1 MNTEQNEERSTEDV
15 ILPGDMLR
23 QAREKLGYS
32 QKDVASR
39 LRLRLSVVND
49 IEQNN
54 FEEAQLAT
62 FTRGYV
68 RSYAKFVGLD
78 EAEVLAKLDHFGHA
92 QPQEQEM
99 QSFSRRTK
107 REAHDSRI
115 MRLTWALA
123 ALFIGLTGVWWWQSL
138 QVSPDTE
145 LANSAGTQ
153 QAQPLDESLATGVTE
168 TTSDVVTVLEAN
180 PSEEASV
187 VSTLTTDD
195 VEPVVT
201 AEVQEPTASFE
212 DSFTEEAP
220 VDEFTASDDVDSA
233 DSLAGEQ
240 LAGVISEEE
249 SEAVVVESA
258 LELSF
263 SGDCWID
270 IRDANGKRLDT
281 GIKKAGDVLKLDGN
295 EPFRVVLG
303 APGVVTMSYKGEPV
317 DLSGYPA
324 GKVAR
329 LKLPQ

>member
-39 LRLRLSVVND
+39 LRLRLSVVSD
-49 IEQNN
+49 IEDNH

-78 EAEVLAKLDHFGHA
+78 EAEVLAKLDQQGHA

-107 REAHDSRI
+107 REAHDNRI
-115 MRLTWALA
+115 MRLTWVLG
-123 ALFIGLTGVWWWQSL
+123 ALFVGLTGIWWWQSL
-138 QVSPDTE
+138 QMTPEAE
-145 LANSAGTQ
+145 LTAAPAEV
-153 QAQPLDESLATGVTE
+153 QALDESIANAGNGASTTTLTAVTE
-168 TTSDVVTVLEAN
+168 PGAEDT
-180 PSEEASV
+180 ASV
-187 VSTLTTDD
+187 VTT
-195 VEPVVT
+195 VEAEPVQLP
-201 AEVQEPTASFE
+201 EIEPEPQASFE
-212 DSFTEEAP
+212 DSFTEPQELA
-220 VDEFTASDDVDSA
+220 ETDVDSA
-233 DSLAGEQ
+233 DSLAAEQ
-240 LAGVISEEE
+240 LSDVVSEEE
-249 SEAVVVESA
+249 TVVASSD

-270 IRDANGKRLDT
+270 IRDANGRRLDT

-303 APGVVTMSYKGEPV
+303 APSVVTMSYKGEPV
-317 DLSGYPA
+317 DLSRYPA

>member
-23 QAREKLGYS
+23 QAREQLGYT
-32 QKDVASR
+32 QADVASR

-49 IEQNN
+49 IELNN
-54 FEEAQLAT
+54 FEKAQLAT

-78 EAEVLAKLDHFGHA
+78 EADVLAKLDHFGHA

-107 REAHDSRI
+107 REAHDNRI

-123 ALFIGLTGVWWWQSL
+123 VLFIGLTGVWWWQSL
-138 QVSPDTE
+138 QMSSEAD
-145 LANSAGTQ
+145 LSASNSQ
-153 QAQPLDESLATGVTE
+153 QTQPLDESLATGNGE
-168 TTSDVVTVLEAN
+168 ADVDTVTVLNAN
-180 PSEEASV
+180 PSDEASV
-187 VSTLTTDD
+187 VSSPS
-195 VEPVVT
+195 VEDMTPMV
-201 AEVQEPTASFE
+201 AEQIEEPQASFE
-212 DSFTEEAP
+212 DSFTE
-220 VDEFTASDDVDSA
+220 TASNDDMLQNDDVDSA
-233 DSLAGEQ
+233 DSLAAEQ
-240 LAGVISEEE
+240 LTGIVSENED
-249 SEAVVVESA
+249 SAVVVEST

-270 IRDANGKRLDT
+270 IRDVNGKRLDT
-281 GIKKAGDVLKLDGN
+281 GIKKAGDVLKLEGD

-303 APGVVTMSYKGEPV
+303 APGVVTMSYKGESV

>member
-23 QAREKLGYS
+23 QAREQLGYT
-32 QKDVASR
+32 QADVASR

-49 IEQNN
+49 IELNN
-54 FEEAQLAT
+54 FEKAQLAT

-78 EAEVLAKLDHFGHA
+78 ETDILAKLDHFGHA

-107 REAHDSRI
+107 REAHDNRI

-123 ALFIGLTGVWWWQSL
+123 VLFIGLTGVWWWQSL
-138 QVSPDTE
+138 QMPSEADLV
-145 LANSAGTQ
+145 NSNSQ
-153 QAQPLDESLATGVTE
+153 QTQPLDESLATGNGE
-168 TTSDVVTVLEAN
+168 ADVDTATVLNAN
-180 PSEEASV
+180 PSDEAS
-187 VSTLTTDD
+187 LTSSPS
-195 VEPVVT
+195 VEDMAPMV
-201 AEVQEPTASFE
+201 AEQIEEPQASFE
-212 DSFTEEAP
+212 DSFTETSSN
-220 VDEFTASDDVDSA
+220 DDILQNDDVDSA
-233 DSLAGEQ
+233 DSLAAEQ
-240 LAGVISEEE
+240 LTGIVSENED
-249 SEAVVVESA
+249 SAVVVEST

-270 IRDANGKRLDT
+270 IRDVNGKRLDT
-281 GIKKAGDVLKLDGN
+281 GIKKAGDVLKLDGD

-317 DLSGYPA
+317 DLSRYPA

>member
-1 MNTEQNEERSTEDV
+1 MNTEQNEERSTEEI

-39 LRLRLSVVND
+39 LRLRLSVVSD
-49 IEQNN
+49 IENN
-54 FEEAQLAT
+54 HFEEAQLAT

-78 EAEVLAKLDHFGHA
+78 EAVVLAKLDQQGHA

-107 REAHDSRI
+107 REAHDNRI
-115 MRLTWALA
+115 MRLTWVLG
-123 ALFIGLTGVWWWQSL
+123 ALFIGLTGIWWWQSL
-138 QVSPDTE
+138 QMNPEAEFTAAPAEV
-145 LANSAGTQ
+145 
-153 QAQPLDESLATGVTE
+153 QALDESIANAGNGS
-168 TTSDVVTVLEAN
+168 TSTVLTTV
-180 PSEEASV
+180 SEPGAEDTASV
-187 VSTLTTDD
+187 VTT
-195 VEPVVT
+195 VEAEPVQLPEIE
-201 AEVQEPTASFE
+201 AEPQASFE
-212 DSFTEEAP
+212 DSFTEPQELA
-220 VDEFTASDDVDSA
+220 DTDVDSA
-233 DSLAGEQ
+233 DSLAAEQ
-240 LAGVISEEE
+240 LSDVVSEDET
-249 SEAVVVESA
+249 VVASSD

-263 SGDCWID
+263 TGDCWID
-270 IRDANGKRLDT
+270 IRDANGRRLDT

-303 APGVVTMSYKGEPV
+303 APSVVTMSYKGEPV
-317 DLSGYPA
+317 DLSRYPA

>member
-15 ILPGDMLR
+15 HLPGDMLR

-39 LRLRLSVVND
+39 LRLRQSVVND
-49 IEQNN
+49 IENNN
-54 FEEAQLAT
+54 FEETQLAT

-78 EAEVLAKLDHFGHA
+78 ENEVLVKLDFHGHA

-123 ALFIGLTGVWWWQSL
+123 AVFIGVTGVWWWQSL
-138 QVSPDTE
+138 QIAPDAE
-145 LANSAGTQ
+145 LAVPTSQ
-153 QAQPLDESLATGVTE
+153 QTPPLDESLANAGRDNTVALTPNTSNGNPELAVHSTAEPVTE
-168 TTSDVVTVLEAN
+168 SNTTIDVA
-180 PSEEASV
+180 A
-187 VSTLTTDD
+187 
-195 VEPVVT
+195 EPQ
-201 AEVQEPTASFE
+201 AHFD
-212 DSFTEEAP
+212 DSFTAP
-220 VDEFTASDDVDSA
+220 ENVAAKEVASNAANPEMAAEPETDVAAEDAAAVVASD
-233 DSLAGEQ
+233 
-240 LAGVISEEE
+240 
-249 SEAVVVESA
+249 
-258 LELSF
+258 LELTF

-270 IRDANGKRLDT
+270 VRDATGKHLDT
-281 GIKKAGDVLKLDGN
+281 GIKKAGDVLKLDGDA
-295 EPFRVVLG
+295 PFRVVLG
-303 APGVVTMSYKGEPV
+303 APGVVTMSYQGKPV
-317 DLSGYPA
+317 DLSQYPA

>member
-1 MNTEQNEERSTEDV
+1 MNTEQNEERSTEEI

-39 LRLRLSVVND
+39 LRLRLSVVSD
-49 IEQNN
+49 IENN
-54 FEEAQLAT
+54 HFEEAQLAT

-78 EAEVLAKLDHFGHA
+78 EAVVLAKLDQQGHA

-107 REAHDSRI
+107 REAHDNRI
-115 MRLTWALA
+115 MRLTWVLG
-123 ALFIGLTGVWWWQSL
+123 ALFIGLTGIWWWQSL
-138 QVSPDTE
+138 QMNPEAEFTAAPAEV
-145 LANSAGTQ
+145 
-153 QAQPLDESLATGVTE
+153 QALDESIANAGNGS
-168 TTSDVVTVLEAN
+168 TSTVLTTV
-180 PSEEASV
+180 SEPGAEDTASV
-187 VSTLTTDD
+187 VTT
-195 VEPVVT
+195 VEAEPVQLP
-201 AEVQEPTASFE
+201 EIEPEPQASFE
-212 DSFTEEAP
+212 DSFTEPQELA
-220 VDEFTASDDVDSA
+220 DTDVDSA
-233 DSLAGEQ
+233 DSLAAEQ
-240 LAGVISEEE
+240 LSDVVSEDET
-249 SEAVVVESA
+249 VVASSD

-263 SGDCWID
+263 TGDCWID
-270 IRDANGKRLDT
+270 IRDANGRRLDT

-303 APGVVTMSYKGEPV
+303 APSVVTMSYKGEPV
-317 DLSGYPA
+317 DLSRYPA

>member
-1 MNTEQNEERSTEDV
+1 MNTEQNEERSTEEI

-39 LRLRLSVVND
+39 LRLRLSVVSD
-49 IEQNN
+49 IENN
-54 FEEAQLAT
+54 HFEEAQLAT

-78 EAEVLAKLDHFGHA
+78 EAEILAKLDQQGHA

-107 REAHDSRI
+107 REAHDNRI
-115 MRLTWALA
+115 MRLTWVLG
-123 ALFIGLTGVWWWQSL
+123 ALFIGLTGIWWWQSL
-138 QVSPDTE
+138 QMTPEAEFTAAPAEV
-145 LANSAGTQ
+145 
-153 QAQPLDESLATGVTE
+153 QALDESIANAGNGSTSTIL
-168 TTSDVVTVLEAN
+168 TTV
-180 PSEEASV
+180 SEPGAEDTASV
-187 VSTLTTDD
+187 VTT
-195 VEPVVT
+195 VEAEPVQLP
-201 AEVQEPTASFE
+201 EIEPEPQASFE
-212 DSFTEEAP
+212 DSFTEPQELA
-220 VDEFTASDDVDSA
+220 DTDVDSA
-233 DSLAGEQ
+233 DSLAAEQ
-240 LAGVISEEE
+240 LSDVVSEDET
-249 SEAVVVESA
+249 VVASSD

-263 SGDCWID
+263 TGDCWID
-270 IRDANGKRLDT
+270 IRDANGRRLDT

-303 APGVVTMSYKGEPV
+303 APSVVTMSYKGEPV

>member
-1 MNTEQNEERSTEDV
+1 MNTEQNEERSTEEI

-39 LRLRLSVVND
+39 LRLRLSVVSD
-49 IEQNN
+49 IEDNH

-68 RSYAKFVGLD
+68 RSYAKFVGLN
-78 EAEVLAKLDHFGHA
+78 EAEVLAKLDQHGHA

-107 REAHDSRI
+107 REAHDNRI
-115 MRLTWALA
+115 MRLTWVLG
-123 ALFIGLTGVWWWQSL
+123 ALFIGLTGMWWWQSL
-138 QVSPDTE
+138 QMTPETE
-145 LANSAGTQ
+145 LSATPGQ
-153 QAQPLDESLATGVTE
+153 VQALDESIANAGNG
-168 TTSDVVTVLEAN
+168 TSPASLTAVAELGAEESPSAVEAV
-180 PSEEASV
+180 PAQLPEIAP
-187 VSTLTTDD
+187 
-195 VEPVVT
+195 EP
-201 AEVQEPTASFE
+201 QASFE
-212 DSFTEEAP
+212 DSFTESQELA
-220 VDEFTASDDVDSA
+220 DTDVDSA
-233 DSLAGEQ
+233 DSLAAEQ
-240 LAGVISEEE
+240 LTDVASEEE
-249 SEAVVVESA
+249 AVVASSD

-270 IRDANGKRLDT
+270 IRDANGRRLDT

-303 APGVVTMSYKGEPV
+303 APSVVTLSYKGEPV

>member
-1 MNTEQNEERSTEDV
+1 MNTEQNEERSTEDI

-39 LRLRLSVVND
+39 LRLRLSVVSD
-49 IEQNN
+49 IEDNH

-78 EAEVLAKLDHFGHA
+78 EAEILAKLDQQGHA

-115 MRLTWALA
+115 MRLTWALG
-123 ALFIGLTGVWWWQSL
+123 ALFVGLTGIWWWQSL
-138 QVSPDTE
+138 QMTPEAE
-145 LANSAGTQ
+145 LTAD
-153 QAQPLDESLATGVTE
+153 P
-168 TTSDVVTVLEAN
+168 
-180 PSEEASV
+180 
-187 VSTLTTDD
+187 
-195 VEPVVT
+195 
-201 AEVQEPTASFE
+201 AEVQALDEAIANAGNGSSTAVLTAVTEPGSDDNASIVSTVDAEQQVQLPSIEPEPQASFE
-212 DSFTEEAP
+212 DSFTEPQEQA
-220 VDEFTASDDVDSA
+220 DADVDSA
-233 DSLAGEQ
+233 DSLAAEQ
-240 LAGVISEEE
+240 LNEVVSEEE
-249 SEAVVVESA
+249 TVVASSD

-263 SGDCWID
+263 TGDCWID
-270 IRDANGKRLDT
+270 IRDANGRRLDT
-281 GIKKAGDVLKLDGN
+281 GIKKAGDVLKLDGS

-303 APGVVTMSYKGEPV
+303 APSVVTMSYKGKPV
-317 DLSGYPA
+317 DLSRYPA

>member
-1 MNTEQNEERSTEDV
+1 MNTEQNEERSTEDI

-39 LRLRLSVVND
+39 LRLRLSVVSD
-49 IEQNN
+49 IEQNH

-78 EAEVLAKLDHFGHA
+78 EAEVLAKLDQHGHA

-115 MRLTWALA
+115 MRLTWVLG
-123 ALFIGLTGVWWWQSL
+123 ALFIGLTGIWWWQSL
-138 QVSPDTE
+138 QMTPEAE
-145 LANSAGTQ
+145 LSAAPAEV
-153 QAQPLDESLATGVTE
+153 QALDESIANAGNGRN
-168 TTSDVVTVLEAN
+168 TTSLVAA
-180 PSEEASV
+180 SEPGTEETASV
-187 VSTLTTDD
+187 VTT
-195 VEPVVT
+195 VEAEPVQLP
-201 AEVQEPTASFE
+201 EIEPEPQASFE
-212 DSFTEEAP
+212 DSFTEPAELA
-220 VDEFTASDDVDSA
+220 DTDVDSA
-233 DSLAGEQ
+233 DSLAAEQ
-240 LAGVISEEE
+240 LSDVVSEDET
-249 SEAVVVESA
+249 VVASSD

-270 IRDANGKRLDT
+270 IRDANGRRLDT

-303 APGVVTMSYKGEPV
+303 APSVVTMSYKGEPV
-317 DLSGYPA
+317 DLSRYPA